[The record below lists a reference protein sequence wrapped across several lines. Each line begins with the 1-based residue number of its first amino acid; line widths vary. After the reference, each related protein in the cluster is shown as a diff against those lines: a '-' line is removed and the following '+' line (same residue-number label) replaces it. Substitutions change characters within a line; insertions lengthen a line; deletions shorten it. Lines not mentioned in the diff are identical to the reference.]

1 MWTVKTAQKV
11 WAGGRA
17 GTGSKGA
24 KRGAAGRGRRDW
36 EAAGGGGAG
45 RRKKEAAGER
55 ECSVCLLR
63 WEGGLGR
70 HDIRLIGPKC
80 LPDDDS

>member
-17 GTGSKGA
+17 GGNG
-24 KRGAAGRGRRDW
+24 GEGGEEGRGRRDW

-55 ECSVCLLR
+55 ERVFCLFVKV
-63 WEGGLGR
+63 GGRFGPTR
-70 HDIRLIGPKC
+70 HQACWAKVPA
-80 LPDDDS
+80 